1 MKNKDYKIKVD
12 TLELLDRILGVAVNM
27 KKREDQLRRTIQELQ
42 SALQS
47 TVGFSTIH
55 CEL

>member
-27 KKREDQLRRTIQELQ
+27 KKREDQLRRTMQELQ
-42 SALQS
+42 SALRS
-47 TVGFSTIH
+47 TVGFSNIH